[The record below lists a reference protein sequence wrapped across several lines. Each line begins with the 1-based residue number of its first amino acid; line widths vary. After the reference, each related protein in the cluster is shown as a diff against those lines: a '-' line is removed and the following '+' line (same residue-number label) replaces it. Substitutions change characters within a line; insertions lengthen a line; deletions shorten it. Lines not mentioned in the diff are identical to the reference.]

1 MKKLISTLL
10 IALVGGTA
18 SLGLYKLAGFDKK
31 EIVFKEV
38 GGSPSSLTRFGSAN
52 LTDFTAVAE
61 KANPAVVHIK
71 STFGVSRTSSSEQRK
86 QPQSLEDLFDL
97 FGGEGGGNPF
107 GDRGQPQQ
115 GAGSGVII
123 GDDGYIVTNNHV
135 IDNAEEV
142 EVTLYDNRSYKGTII
157 GTDPSTDLA
166 LVKINEKDLPTL
178 AFGNSDAVKVGEW
191 VMAVGNPFNLTSTV
205 TAGIVSAKGRNI
217 NILRN
222 KDNSAIESFIQ
233 TDAAVNPGNS
243 GGALVNM
250 NGDLVGINTAIASQ
264 TGSFAGYSFAVPAN
278 LVKKVTEDLKKFG
291 TVQRGFLGIIIRNLD
306 SKLAKELELSISEGV
321 YVDSLVANGSAAV
334 AGIKSQDVI
343 TRVDG
348 TAVKSVPE
356 LQELVGRHRPGD
368 IVTLMLVRDGKEKE
382 VKVTLKTRDGG
393 TEITKKTAQG
403 KLEVLGIEVEKVDD
417 KELKQL
423 DIQGGVKV
431 TAINKGKISKF
442 TDMKEGF
449 IITRIGNK
457 IIKTPQDINKAL
469 EGVKGG
475 IMIEGTYP
483 DERGMQYYAFGID

>member
-10 IALVGGTA
+10 IALVGGAA
-18 SLGLYKLAGFDKK
+18 SIGLYKLAGFDKK
-31 EIVFKEV
+31 EIVFNEV
-38 GGSPSSLTRFGSAN
+38 SNSPSSLTRFGTQN
-52 LTDFTAVAE
+52 MTDFTAIAE

-71 STFGVSRTSSSEQRK
+71 STIGSTRTNSEDRRR
-86 QPQSLEDLFDL
+86 PQSLEDLFDL
-97 FGGEGGGNPF
+97 FGGD
-107 GDRGQPQQ
+107 GDGFDGRRMPQQ

-123 GDDGYIVTNNHV
+123 AEDGFIVTNNHV
-135 IDNAEEV
+135 VENADQV
-142 EVTLYDNRSYKGTII
+142 EVTLYDNRSYRGTII

-166 LVKINEKDLPTL
+166 LIKINEKSLPTL

-291 TVQRGFLGIIIRNLD
+291 TVQRGYLGIIIRNVD
-306 SKLAKELELSISEGV
+306 AKLAKELNLNVTAGV
-321 YVDSLVANGSAAV
+321 YVDSLMSNGSAAA
-334 AGIKSQDVI
+334 AGIKPQDVI

-348 TAVKSVPE
+348 NPVKSVPE
-356 LQELVGRHRPGD
+356 LQEFVGRHRPGD
-368 IVTLMLVRDGKEKE
+368 VVLLMVIRDGKEKE
-382 VKVTLKTRDGG
+382 VKVTLKTREGS
-393 TEITKKTAQG
+393 TEVTKKPT
-403 KLEVLGIEVEKVDD
+403 LSVLDNLGIELGKVSD
-417 KELKQL
+417 KEIKNLE
-423 DIQGGVKV
+423 IQGGAKV
-431 TAINKGKISKF
+431 TAINRGRISKY
-442 TDMKEGF
+442 TEMREGF

-457 IIKTPQDINKAL
+457 VIKTPEDVTKAL
-469 EGVKGG
+469 EGIKGG
-475 IMIEGTYP
+475 VMIEGVYP
-483 DERGMQYYAFGID
+483 DEEGTQYYAFGMD

>member
-10 IALVGGTA
+10 IALVGGMA
-18 SLGLYKLAGFDKK
+18 SIGLYKLAGFDKK
-31 EIVFKEV
+31 EIVFNEV
-38 GGSPSSLTRFGSAN
+38 SNSPSALTRFGGQGM
-52 LTDFTAVAE
+52 TDFTAIAE

-71 STFGVSRTSSSEQRK
+71 STIGSTRATSEDRRR
-86 QPQSLEDLFDL
+86 PQSLEDLFDL
-97 FGGEGGGNPF
+97 FGG
-107 GDRGQPQQ
+107 GDFDGRRMPQQ

-123 GDDGYIVTNNHV
+123 EAEGFIVTNNHV
-135 IDNAEEV
+135 VENADQV
-142 EVTLYDNRSYKGTII
+142 EVTLYDNRSYRGTII

-166 LVKINEKDLPTL
+166 LIKINEKALPTL
-178 AFGNSDAVKVGEW
+178 SFGNSDAVKVGEW

-250 NGDLVGINTAIASQ
+250 NGELVGINTAIASQ

-291 TVQRGFLGIIIRNLD
+291 TVQRGYLGIMIRNVD
-306 SKLAKELELSISEGV
+306 SKLAKELDLDITSGV

-334 AGIKSQDVI
+334 AGIKPQDVI

-348 TAVKSVPE
+348 TPVKSVPE

-368 IVTLMLVRDGKEKE
+368 VVTLMLVRDGKEKE
-382 VKVTLKTRDGG
+382 IKVTLKTKEGSTDLG
-393 TEITKKTAQG
+393 KKAN
-403 KLEVLGIEVEKVDD
+403 LSVLDNLGIELGKVSD
-417 KELKQL
+417 KDMKKLG
-423 DIQGGVKV
+423 IQGGAKV
-431 TAINKGKISKF
+431 TAINRGRISKY
-442 TDMKEGF
+442 TEMREGF

-457 IIKTPQDINKAL
+457 VIKNPEDVNKAL

-475 IMIEGTYP
+475 VMIEGVYP
-483 DERGMQYYAFGID
+483 DEEGTQYYAFGMD

>member
-10 IALVGGTA
+10 IALVGGAA
-18 SLGLYKLAGFDKK
+18 SIGLYKLAGFDKK
-31 EIVFKEV
+31 EIVFNEV
-38 GGSPSSLTRFGSAN
+38 MGSPSSLTRFGSGN
-52 LTDFTAVAE
+52 LADFTTVAE

-71 STFGVSRTSSSEQRK
+71 ATFGVTRTSTDQRR

-97 FGGEGGGNPF
+97 FGGGGGSPF
-107 GDRGQPQQ
+107 GDRGVPQQ

-123 GDDGYIVTNNHV
+123 GNDGYIVTNNHV
-135 IDNAEEV
+135 VDNAEEV

-178 AFGNSDAVKVGEW
+178 AFANSDAVKVGEW

-306 SKLAKELELSISEGV
+306 SKLAKELDLNISEGI

-334 AGIKSQDVI
+334 AGVKSQDVI

-348 TAVKSVPE
+348 TPVKTVPE

-368 IVTLMLVRDGKEKE
+368 VVTLMLVRDGKERE
-382 VKVTLKTRDGG
+382 IKVTLKTRDGS
-393 TEITKKTAQG
+393 TEVAKKTSQG
-403 KLEVLGIEVEKVDD
+403 ALDVLGIEVEKVSD
-417 KELKQL
+417 KESKQL

-431 TAINKGKISKF
+431 TAINRGKISKF

-457 IIKTPQDINKAL
+457 VIKNPQDVNKAL

-475 IMIEGTYP
+475 IMIEGIYP
-483 DERGMQYYAFGID
+483 DGEMQYYAFGMD

>member
-1 MKKLISTLL
+1 MKKIISTLL
-10 IALVGGTA
+10 IALVGGAA
-18 SLGLYKLAGFDKK
+18 SIGLYKLVGFDKK
-31 EIVFKEV
+31 EIVFNEIT
-38 GGSPSSLTRFGSAN
+38 GSPSSLTRFGGEGLA
-52 LTDFTAVAE
+52 DFTVIAE

-71 STFGVSRTSSSEQRK
+71 STFGVSRTSERRK
-86 QPQSLEDLFDL
+86 QPQSLEELFDL
-97 FGGEGGGNPF
+97 FGGEGGGSPF
-107 GDRGQPQQ
+107 GGRGQPQQ

-123 GDDGYIVTNNHV
+123 GNDGFIVTNNHV
-135 IDNAEEV
+135 VDNADEV

-178 AFGNSDAVKVGEW
+178 QFGNSDAVKVGEW

-250 NGDLVGINTAIASQ
+250 DGDLVGINTAIASQ

-291 TVQRGFLGIIIRNLD
+291 TVQRGYLSIIIRNLD
-306 SKLAKELELSISEGV
+306 SKLAKELDLDISEGV
-321 YVDSLVANGSAAV
+321 YVDSLVSNGSAAV
-334 AGIKSQDVI
+334 AGVKEQDVI
-343 TRVDG
+343 TKVDG
-348 TAVKSVPE
+348 TPVKTVPE

-382 VKVTLKTRDGG
+382 IKVTLKTREGN
-393 TEITKKTAQG
+393 TEIARKTTQTA
-403 KLEVLGIEVEKVDD
+403 LDVLGIELEKVSE
-417 KELKQL
+417 KEAKRL
-423 DIQGGVKV
+423 DIQGGAKVK
-431 TAINKGKISKF
+431 AISKGKISRF
-442 TDMKEGF
+442 TDMREGF

-457 IIKTPQDINKAL
+457 TIKTPEEFVKAID
-469 EGVKGG
+469 GVKGG
-475 IMIEGTYP
+475 IMIEGVYP
-483 DERGMQYYAFGID
+483 DQDGVQYYAFGMD

>member
-10 IALVGGTA
+10 IALVGGAA
-18 SLGLYKLAGFDKK
+18 SIGLYKLAGFDKK
-31 EIVFKEV
+31 EIVFKEIM
-38 GGSPSSLTRFGSAN
+38 GSPSSLTRFGAGN
-52 LTDFTAVAE
+52 LSDFTVVAE

-71 STFGVSRTSSSEQRK
+71 STFGVTRTSSSDRRK

-97 FGGEGGGNPF
+97 FGGESPL
-107 GDRGQPQQ
+107 GDRGMPQQ

-123 GDDGYIVTNNHV
+123 GNDGYIVTNNHV

-166 LVKINEKDLPTL
+166 LVKINETDLPTL

-250 NGDLVGINTAIASQ
+250 NGDLIGINTAIASQ

-306 SKLAKELELSISEGV
+306 SKLAKELDLNISAGI
-321 YVDSLVANGSAAV
+321 YVDSLVANGSAAI
-334 AGIKSQDVI
+334 AGVKSQDVI
-343 TRVDG
+343 IRVDG
-348 TAVKSVPE
+348 NLVKTVPE

-368 IVTLMLVRDGKEKE
+368 IVTLMLVRDGREKE
-382 VKVTLKTRDGG
+382 VKVTLKARDGS
-393 TEITKKTAQG
+393 TEVAKKSTQVA
-403 KLEVLGIEVEKVDD
+403 LDILGIEVEKVADSD
-417 KELKQL
+417 LKRL
-423 DIQGGVKV
+423 DIQGGVRV
-431 TAINKGKISKF
+431 TAINKGKIGKF

-457 IIKTPQDINKAL
+457 VIKSPQDVNKVL
-469 EGVKGG
+469 DGVKGG
-475 IMIEGTYP
+475 IMIEGMYP
-483 DERGMQYYAFGID
+483 DDRGMQYYAFGMD